1 MRNKRPPQAE
11 PVAGSGAK
19 SSPGVALEAEP
30 PAVKNDTRSAIDLPA
45 DENAELCAG
54 CVRCCSYITVE
65 VDSPRAAWEYDQWMW
80 AVDHEH
86 VSLYVEKPERWFVHF
101 DTRCNRL
108 DTHGRCSIHGRHPV
122 LCREY
127 DPRSCERRLPLA
139 EVAAWFNTSDELQA
153 WIKRQRPRHWERWV
167 EYRRAHETPKSDD
180 VPGFVPLTQIVNGA
194 RTNGAGRSNGTART
208 RVR

>member
-1 MRNKRPPQAE
+1 MKNKPALQTDPTAGTRAPSSPEAGVVAE
-11 PVAGSGAK
+11 PR
-19 SSPGVALEAEP
+19 GVED
-30 PAVKNDTRSAIDLPA
+30 DTRSAIDLPA
-45 DENAELCAG
+45 SENAELCAG

-86 VSLYVEKPERWFVHF
+86 VSLYVEKPERWFVNF

-108 DTHGRCSIHGRHPV
+108 DAHGRCSIHGRHPV

-139 EVAAWFNTSDELQA
+139 EVAAWFSTSDELEA
-153 WIKRQRPRHWERWV
+153 WMKRQRPRHWERWV
-167 EYRRAHETPKSDD
+167 EYRRAHETQKPDA
-180 VPGFVPLTQIVNGA
+180 VPGFVPLTEIVNRA
-194 RTNGAGRSNGTART
+194 RTNGAARSNRAART
-208 RVR
+208 RAR